1 MKYFTQ
7 KNLLYLFG
15 ILFVATA
22 ISSIAGWAIP
32 IMILGLLL
40 SITALLFILT
50 LVWERKDRPKN
61 EKILWTTTGISL
73 LVTIFFGV
81 FKLPGIMWLFA
92 FTTII
97 SGLVLGYVIIKNNS
111 NEV

>member
-40 SITALLFILT
+40 
-50 LVWERKDRPKN
+50 
-61 EKILWTTTGISL
+61 
-73 LVTIFFGV
+73 
-81 FKLPGIMWLFA
+81 
-92 FTTII
+92 
-97 SGLVLGYVIIKNNS
+97 
-111 NEV
+111 